1 MRFELRDAGGATE
14 FWAFDVHPRFDKA
27 MAGLR
32 WEPVDDAWRR
42 SLACPVQAAEA
53 AFANMTRLL
62 LPVLR
67 QTADMEP
74 IPWQDALAEV
84 CRRFAADELDW
95 WLGGSAALAVRGA
108 KVGPHGLDLIIAEAD
123 SLRAGE
129 LLFDGIIEQVVSAEW
144 SLSRWWGRAF
154 LHARVEWAGGV
165 TAAADQ
171 PDVTDFGP
179 AAACA
184 LETVKWRD
192 WQVRVPPLHL
202 QRAVSERRELAGRI
216 ALIDEL
222 IAAQSAGA

>member
-1 MRFELRDAGGATE
+1 MRFELRDVGGATE

-67 QTADMEP
+67 QAADMEP
-74 IPWQDALAEV
+74 IPWRDALAEV

-108 KVGPHGLDLIIAEAD
+108 KVGPHDLDLIIAEAD

-129 LLFDGIIEQVVSAEW
+129 LLVDGIIEQVISAEW
-144 SLSRWWGRAF
+144 SLSRWWGRVF
-154 LHARVEWAGGV
+154 CTRGLS
-165 TAAADQ
+165 
-171 PDVTDFGP
+171 GP
-179 AAACA
+179 AA
-184 LETVKWRD
+184 LR
-192 WQVRVPPLHL
+192 RPPINRTSLTSARL
-202 QRAVSERRELAGRI
+202 RLAPWK
-216 ALIDEL
+216 L
-222 IAAQSAGA
+222 

>member
-1 MRFELRDAGGATE
+1 MPTAGGVPCSRASNLTRVQPLGHIREREGKLMRFELRDVGGATE

-84 CRRFAADELDW
+84 CRRFAADVLDW
-95 WLGGSAALAVRGA
+95 RLGGSAALARRG
-108 KVGPHGLDLIIAEAD
+108 
-123 SLRAGE
+123 R
-129 LLFDGIIEQVVSAEW
+129 
-144 SLSRWWGRAF
+144 
-154 LHARVEWAGGV
+154 
-165 TAAADQ
+165 
-171 PDVTDFGP
+171 
-179 AAACA
+179 
-184 LETVKWRD
+184 
-192 WQVRVPPLHL
+192 
-202 QRAVSERRELAGRI
+202 
-216 ALIDEL
+216 
-222 IAAQSAGA
+222 